1 MFKKFP
7 HYKQYDEMDC
17 GASCLRIICKYYGK
31 TFSLDYFRLLT
42 HTSRSGTSML
52 SLSKAAEK
60 LKLRTMAAKMRFED
74 LKEIQP
80 FPCIAYWNQKHFLVI
95 YKIKGNTVYV
105 SDPAHGLLTYSK
117 EEFIKCWGYDD
128 GKGIIMS
135 LEPAAEFSEEP
146 DEKQTNQEKN
156 FGSILK
162 YVLKYK
168 REMLQV
174 IAGLVAASILQVVF
188 PFLTKSVVDI
198 GINNK
203 DMHFIYMVLM
213 AQLMIFLGKTAI
225 EVLRSYLLLH
235 VSTRVNI
242 HLLSDF
248 FIKLMR
254 LPLGYFDAKM
264 VGDTL
269 QRINDHK
276 RVENFFTS
284 GAINSIFSFLSL
296 VVFGIV
302 LALYSPLIFGVFFTG
317 SIFYILWITLFMKKR
332 AALDYKL
339 FAQMSANQE
348 KNYEMIVGMQ
358 EIKLHNAEQ
367 KKRWQWELLQI
378 KLFKINI
385 KSLSLKQW
393 QSGGAV
399 VINELKNIII
409 TILAAGLVV
418 KGTISL
424 GVMLSVSYIIGQL
437 NSPILQLVDFF
448 QSYQDTSLSLNRINE
463 IHNKTDEE
471 NIYDQKA
478 AEINT
483 GDICIENLSFKYD
496 NNPVSPYVLKDINIT
511 IPVNKVT
518 AIVGSSGSG
527 KTTLLK
533 LLMKFYEPTAGSIT
547 VGGQQFNSL
556 SNSMWRNKCG
566 VVMQEGYIFNDTIES
581 NIAVG
586 DDIIDNEK
594 LYNATKTANIHDFIK
609 ALPLGYKTKI
619 GNSGMG
625 ISTGQKQRILIA
637 RAVYKN
643 PDILFFDEATS
654 ALDAKNEKLIT
665 ENLTNIFKNKTVVI
679 IAHRLS
685 TVKNADNILVL
696 QNGRISE
703 SGHHKKLITEKGF
716 YYNLVSNQLE
726 LGS

>member
-1 MFKKFP
+1 MFKFP

-17 GASCLRIICKYYGK
+17 GPSCLRIICKFYGK
-31 TFSLDYFRLLT
+31 TFSLDYFRALT
-42 HTSRSGTSML
+42 YTSRSGTSML

-60 LKLRTMAAKMRFED
+60 LKLRTMAAKMSFDD
-74 LKEIQP
+74 LAETQP
-80 FPCIAYWNQKHFLVI
+80 FPCIAYWNQKHFLVL
-95 YKIKGNTVYV
+95 YKIKRNKIYV
-105 SDPAHGLLTYSK
+105 SDPAHGLLTYTK
-117 EEFIKCWGYDD
+117 EEFLKFWCIDND
-128 GKGIIMS
+128 KGIILS
-135 LEPAAEFSEEP
+135 IEPTSEFYEEA
-146 DEKQTNQEKN
+146 DEKQNTSEKN
-156 FGSILK
+156 FGSILR

-168 REMLQV
+168 REMAQV
-174 IAGLVAASILQVVF
+174 IAGLVVASLLQVFF

-198 GINNK
+198 GIMNR
-203 DMHFIYMVLM
+203 DMQFIYMILL
-213 AQLMIFLGKTAI
+213 AQLLIFLGKTAI

-235 VSTRVNI
+235 VSARVNI

-269 QRINDHK
+269 QRIGDHK

-284 GAINSIFSFLSL
+284 GAVNSIFSLLSL
-296 VVFGIV
+296 LVFGVV
-302 LALYSPLIFGVFFTG
+302 LALYSPLIFAVFIIG
-317 SIFYILWITLFMKKR
+317 SLLYIFWITIFMKRR

-367 KKRWQWELLQI
+367 KKRWQWELLQV
-378 KLFKINI
+378 KLFKVNI

-393 QSGGAV
+393 QSGGAMI
-399 VINELKNIII
+399 INELKNIIV
-409 TILAAGLVV
+409 TIVAASLVV
-418 KGTISL
+418 KGSISL

-448 QSYQDTSLSLNRINE
+448 QSYQDTTLSLNRINE

-471 NIYDQKA
+471 NIYDHKIT
-478 AEINT
+478 EIEN

-496 NNPVSPYVLKDINIT
+496 NNPVTPFVLKDINIT
-511 IPVNKVT
+511 IPANKVT

-533 LLMKFYEPTAGSIT
+533 LLMKFYEPTTGTIT
-547 VGGQQFNSL
+547 VGGQPFSSL
-556 SNSMWRNKCG
+556 SNSRWRDKCG
-566 VVMQEGYIFNDTIES
+566 VVMQEGYIFNDTIEN

-586 DDIIDNEK
+586 DDLIDVIK
-594 LYNATKTANIHDFIK
+594 LENAARIANIQDYIK
-609 ALPLGYKTKI
+609 SLPMGYKTKI
-619 GNSGMG
+619 GGNGMG
-625 ISTGQKQRILIA
+625 MSTGQKQRVLIA
-637 RAVYKN
+637 RAIYKN
-643 PDILFFDEATS
+643 PDVLFFDEATS

-665 ENLTNIFKNKTVVI
+665 ENLNSIFKNKTVVI

-703 SGHHKKLITEKGF
+703 SGQHKQLITEKGF

-726 LGS
+726 LGT